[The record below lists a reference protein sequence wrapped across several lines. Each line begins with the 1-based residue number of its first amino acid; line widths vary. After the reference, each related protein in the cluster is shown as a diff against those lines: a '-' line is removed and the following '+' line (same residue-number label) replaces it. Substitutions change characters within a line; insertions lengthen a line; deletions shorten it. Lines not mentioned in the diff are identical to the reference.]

1 MPSMMGNGQDLLF
14 KDECYRIVGACM
26 EVHRTL
32 GCGFLEPV
40 YQEALAIELTHQ
52 NIPFEREKEFDI
64 TYKGLLLHKSYKVD
78 FLCFENIIVEL
89 KALTQLTAENT
100 AQILNYLKA
109 SKLKVGLLVN
119 FGNHSLQHQRFRL

>member
-1 MPSMMGNGQDLLF
+1 MGNDQDFLF
-14 KDECYRIVGACM
+14 KDECYKIVGACM

-40 YQEALAIELTHQ
+40 YQEALSIEFQ
-52 NIPFEREKEFDI
+52 QQGIPYEREKEFDI
-64 TYKGLLLHKSYKVD
+64 TYKGLLLPKSYKVD
-78 FLCFENIIVEL
+78 FLCYEHVIVEL
-89 KALTQLTAENT
+89 KALTQLTADNT

-109 SKLKVGLLVN
+109 ANLKVGLLVN